1 MMRLQKK
8 LAEAGV
14 ASRRGAVEIIEAGRV
29 KVNGVIV
36 KQPGFSVK
44 QEDKVTVDDRV
55 IEKEEHVY
63 FLLNKPTGYVTTVK
77 DDLKR
82 RTVMSL
88 FDEVDKANRIFPVG
102 RLDYDTAGLLLFTN
116 DGDLAYYLTR
126 PEYEVPKTYL
136 ARVDGMLTKA
146 AIKTLKTGVKIDNY
160 ITKPARVKAVEYDIK
175 NKSTLVEIII
185 AEGKNQQVRKM
196 MEMVG
201 FPVKNLTR
209 VGYSF
214 LTLDGVERGAYREL
228 KIHEVK
234 KLYGDIKKI

>member
-1 MMRLQKK
+1 MMRLQKR

-29 KVNGVIV
+29 KVNGAII
-36 KQPGFSVK
+36 KQPGFSVSK
-44 QEDKVTVDDRV
+44 DDVVTVDDKL

-63 FLLNKPTGYVTTVK
+63 YLLNKPTGYVTTVK

-88 FDEVDKANRIFPVG
+88 FNEVDKAQRIFPVG

-136 ARVDGMLTKA
+136 ARVEGMLTKA
-146 AIKTLKTGVKIDNY
+146 AIKELKAGVKIDNY
-160 ITKPARVKAVEYDIK
+160 LTKPAKVKAVEYDTK
-175 NKSTLVEIII
+175 NASTLVEIII

-196 MEMVG
+196 MENVG

-214 LTLDGVERGAYREL
+214 LTLEGVERGTYRPL

-234 KLYGDIKKI
+234 KLFGDIKKI

>member
-1 MMRLQKK
+1 MRLQKR

-14 ASRRGAVEIIEAGRV
+14 ASRRGSVEVIEAGRV
-29 KVNGVIV
+29 KVNGQQVLL
-36 KQPGFSVK
+36 PGYPTTPK
-44 QEDKVTVDDRV
+44 DEITVDGKL

-82 RTVMSL
+82 KTVMSL
-88 FDEVDKANRIFPVG
+88 FDQVDKSNRIFPIG
-102 RLDYDTAGLLLFTN
+102 RLDFDTAGLLLFTN

-126 PEYEVPKTYL
+126 PEYEVKKTYL

-146 AIKTLKTGVKIDNY
+146 AIKTLKTGVKIDDY
-160 ITKPARVKAVEYDIK
+160 VTRPAQIKVMEYDQR
-175 NKSTLVEIII
+175 NMSTLVQIII
-185 AEGKNQQVRKM
+185 HEGKNHQVRKM
-196 MEMVG
+196 FEAVL

-209 VGYSF
+209 VGYADI
-214 LTLDGVERGAYREL
+214 TLEGVERGGYRPL

-234 KLYGDIKKI
+234 KLYGSIKKY

>member
-146 AIKTLKTGVKIDNY
+146 AIKTLKAGVKIDNY

>member
-1 MMRLQKK
+1 MRLQKR

-14 ASRRGAVEIIEAGRV
+14 ASRRGSVEIIEAGRV
-29 KVNGVIV
+29 KVNGQQVLL
-36 KQPGFSVK
+36 PGYPTTPK
-44 QEDKVTVDDRV
+44 DEITVDGKL

-82 RTVMSL
+82 KTVMSL
-88 FDEVDKANRIFPVG
+88 FDQVDKSNRIFPIG
-102 RLDYDTAGLLLFTN
+102 RLDFDTAGLLLFTN

-126 PEYEVPKTYL
+126 PEYEVKKTYL

-146 AIKTLKTGVKIDNY
+146 AIKTLKTGVKIDDY
-160 ITKPARVKAVEYDIK
+160 VTRPAQVKVMEYDQR
-175 NKSTLVEIII
+175 NMSTLVQIII
-185 AEGKNQQVRKM
+185 HEGKNHQVRKM
-196 MEMVG
+196 FEAVL

-209 VGYSF
+209 VGYADI
-214 LTLDGVERGAYREL
+214 TLEGVERGGYRPL

-234 KLYGDIKKI
+234 KLYGSIKKY

>member
-1 MMRLQKK
+1 MIRLQKR

-29 KVNGVIV
+29 KVNNVVV

-44 QEDKVTVDDRV
+44 KEDQVIVDDKL

-63 FLLNKPTGYVTTVK
+63 YLLNKPTGYVTTVK

-88 FDEVDKANRIFPVG
+88 FDEVDKSQRIFPVG

-146 AIKTLKTGVKIDNY
+146 AIKTLKEGIKIDNY
-160 ITKPARVKAVEYDIK
+160 VTKPAKVKAAEYDTK
-175 NKSTLVEIII
+175 NNSTLVEIII

-201 FPVKNLTR
+201 YPVKNLTR
-209 VGYSF
+209 IGYSF
-214 LTLDGVERGAYREL
+214 LTLDGVERGSYRAL

>member
-1 MMRLQKK
+1 MRLQKR

-14 ASRRGAVEIIEAGRV
+14 ASRRGSVEIIEAGRV
-29 KVNGVIV
+29 KVNGQQVLL
-36 KQPGFSVK
+36 PGYPTTPK
-44 QEDKVTVDDRV
+44 DEITVDGKL

-82 RTVMSL
+82 KTVMSL
-88 FDEVDKANRIFPVG
+88 FDQVDKSNRIFPIG
-102 RLDYDTAGLLLFTN
+102 RLDFDTAGLLLFTN

-126 PEYEVPKTYL
+126 PEYEVKKTYL

-146 AIKTLKTGVKIDNY
+146 AIKTLKTGVKIDDY
-160 ITKPARVKAVEYDIK
+160 VTRPAQIKVMEYDQR
-175 NKSTLVEIII
+175 NMSTLVQIII
-185 AEGKNQQVRKM
+185 HEGKNHQVRKM
-196 MEMVG
+196 FEAVL

-209 VGYSF
+209 VGYADI
-214 LTLDGVERGAYREL
+214 TLEGVERGGYRPL

-234 KLYGDIKKI
+234 KLYGSIKKY

>member
-1 MMRLQKK
+1 MIRLQKR

-29 KVNGVIV
+29 KVNNVVV

-44 QEDKVTVDDRV
+44 KEDQVTVDDKL

-63 FLLNKPTGYVTTVK
+63 YLLNKPTGYVTTVK

-88 FDEVDKANRIFPVG
+88 FDEVDKSQRIFPVG

-146 AIKTLKTGVKIDNY
+146 AIKTLKEGIKIDNY
-160 ITKPARVKAVEYDIK
+160 VTKPAKVKAAEYDTK
-175 NKSTLVEIII
+175 NNSTLVEIII

-201 FPVKNLTR
+201 YPVKNLTR

-214 LTLDGVERGAYREL
+214 LTLDGVERGSYRAL